1 MLTRSC
7 CIKGSANPGTGALIK
22 RGEDAQGYAWKDGHV
37 TTERL
42 ERCSYKPRNARQHRE
57 RGRGEEGVFPNAFR
71 GPGLPHLGFGVSPQ
85 HGERVHVCRFSPQCV
100 VFVTAASETNTVRGG
115 GGAVLSS
122 YGEDSV
128 GLRPWARPSETFL
141 VLSFSSLGWSCLVL
155 PPGQIRLWVTH
166 RASLAGLC

>member
-1 MLTRSC
+1 MEGWPCDDGEIGEMQLQAKECPPTPGARERRGRSL
-7 CIKGSANPGTGALIK
+7 P
-22 RGEDAQGYAWKDGHV
+22 
-37 TTERL
+37 ERL
-42 ERCSYKPRNARQHRE
+42 QRPRPPTPWLRCQPPARRE
-57 RGRGEEGVFPNAFR
+57 
-71 GPGLPHLGFGVSPQ
+71 ST
-85 HGERVHVCRFSPQCV
+85 VCRFSPQCV